1 MGATAAVLG
10 SSLAA
15 AAAASESH
23 HSGSTAPAAVQLGV
37 ELRLLLCCS
46 CGF

>member
-10 SSLAA
+10 SSLA